1 MRFLT
6 SALLGLSLL
15 AASLAS
21 AMAQSPDREP
31 KTAPANEWPAP
42 LDSQASP
49 QGRIDSLL
57 ADLKRERDQEKA
69 NLIARRLEAAWA
81 DSGSAT
87 VNLLLKWSEDA
98 ARGKREA
105 AAFDFLDQASVL
117 EPDFAGVWSKR
128 ASLNR
133 TLGNDR
139 RAMSDLNR
147 VLVREPRHFG
157 ALSLMAMILEDS
169 GKTEA
174 ALKTWQR
181 YLEIYPADRA
191 AQEKAAALSEK
202 LAGNRA

>member
-15 AASLAS
+15 AAPLAS

-31 KTAPANEWPAP
+31 KAADEWPAP
-42 LDSQASP
+42 LASQASP

-98 ARGKREA
+98 ARSKREA

-128 ASLNR
+128 ANLNR
-133 TLGNDR
+133 ALGNDR

-147 VLVREPRHFG
+147 VLVREPHHFG

-191 AQEKAAALSEK
+191 AQEKAATLSEK